1 MSSNPNRRRGQAR
14 AWPAPG
20 AAIALALAL
29 SPPVWATPP
38 HAGPPP
44 AAGSAGAI
52 PELRFEKFVLPNGLE
67 VIFHEDHHVP
77 QVVVDVW
84 YKVGSKDE
92 EPGRT
97 GFAHLFEH
105 VMFQGSKHVGEDKHF
120 AYLQKAG
127 VSNANGST
135 SEDRTNYF
143 EVLPSNQLELALW
156 LESDRM
162 GFLLERSGLQETFD
176 GQRDVVKNERRQRIE
191 NRPMGLVNRVTLEA
205 LYPPSHPYH
214 HEVIGSME
222 DLSRASLEDVKAFF
236 HRHYAPSNASLVLVG
251 DFDPARARAL
261 IEQYFGAIPS
271 GLPAPGGAPVA
282 AGQPAATPAPV
293 TPPAPAPR
301 PAPPLSTL
309 HAETRIALEAKVQQP
324 QVFIDYPTPRSL
336 SEGDHALDVTA
347 QILAGGKASRL
358 YKRLVYDLQ
367 IAQSVSAHQQSQL
380 LQSVFEIS
388 ATPIAGH
395 TLDEIVRVIDEEVEA
410 LRAKPVEPGELERAK
425 NQIEFDTFRSLEA
438 PLAQAERLQTYN
450 LQVGDP
456 GYLARDIQMYRAVD
470 AAAVQNAAAQYLR
483 KDGRVVVTVTPNPDA
498 PIMGRVKPQ

>member
-1 MSSNPNRRRGQAR
+1 MPSNRNRRRPVPL
-14 AWPAPG
+14 AWTALGAGLTIAPAIVL
-20 AAIALALAL
+20 AI
-29 SPPVWATPP
+29 SPPLWGA
-38 HAGPPP
+38 P
-44 AAGSAGAI
+44 AARVPAAAAV
-52 PELRFEKFVLPNGLE
+52 PELRFEKYVLPNGLE
-67 VIFHEDHHVP
+67 VILHEDHHVP

-127 VSNANGST
+127 MSNANGST

-162 GFLLERSGLQETFD
+162 GFLLERNGLQETFD

-191 NRPMGLVNRVTLEA
+191 NRPMGLVNRVMLEA

-236 HRHYAPSNASLVLVG
+236 HRYYAPSNASLVLAG
-251 DFDPARARAL
+251 DFDPARARTL
-261 IEQYFGAIPS
+261 IEQYFGPIPS
-271 GLPAPGGAPVA
+271 GLPVTSGAACAPASAP
-282 AGQPAATPAPV
+282 PISR
-293 TPPAPAPR
+293 PAPAAVNLR
-301 PAPPLSTL
+301 
-309 HAETRIALEAKVQQP
+309 AETRIALEAKVQQP
-324 QVFIDYPTPRSL
+324 QVFIEYPTPRSL
-336 SEGDHALDVTA
+336 SEGDHALDVAA

-358 YKRLVYDLQ
+358 YKRLVYELQ
-367 IAQSVSAHQQSQL
+367 IAQSVTAHQQSQL

-395 TLDEIVRVIDEEVEA
+395 TLDELVRVIDEEVEA
-410 LRAKPVEPGELERAK
+410 LRAKPVDGHELERAK

-456 GYLARDIQMYRAVD
+456 GYLGRDIEMYQAVD
-470 AAAVQNAAAQYLR
+470 AAAVQAAASQYLR
-483 KDGRVVVTVTPNPDA
+483 KDGRVGVTVTPNPDA